1 MSDLREDLDRALRAL
16 PVSPAPVERARRDG
30 RRLRTRRRAA
40 VLAGAVAVAAVV
52 AGYPALARS
61 VASGPVPSAQ
71 QTAKPAQTQHTLP
84 NGDPVITVGTPG
96 TTEGPDGLTDKTGI
110 VAQGTVGTNRWRVSV
125 TVPGSP
131 DWVPADGPCYVI
143 SLTAQLGL
151 DSEGCGELSPPSA
164 TTLNSK
170 NPATFNSDSG
180 NTATAVFGQV
190 SSDVTYLIVTY
201 TDGQQLKL
209 LPVTVTGQRYVAW
222 VASLRMVIASV
233 VVHLGTPY
241 ADSGQVASTTPFYQ
255 PGGIP
260 MFGRWQQPGQ
270 TAPPR
275 DSAVIG
281 SGVSDGHAWK
291 ATAYEGPWGT
301 CVIPAQGS
309 TECTALARLT
319 TTAVLGGS
327 GPAGTPVAAWG
338 SAAPGVTTVRI
349 ALSDG
354 TSATAHPVGVGN
366 EHLFAFWLA
375 KNVSPNRWTAYNAAG
390 QQVGSGPA
398 PG

>member
-16 PVSPAPVERARRDG
+16 PVGEAPVERARRDG

-71 QTAKPAQTQHTLP
+71 QTAKPAQTQRTLP

-110 VAQGTVGTNRWRVSV
+110 VAQGTVGTNRWRVTE

-131 DWVPADGPCYVI
+131 NWDPAAGPCYTV
-143 SLTAQLGL
+143 SLTAALGL
-151 DSEGCGELSPPSA
+151 DGEGCGALPPPSA
-164 TTLNSK
+164 TMLNSK
-170 NPATFNSDSG
+170 SPVIFNSDG
-180 NTATAVFGQV
+180 GDTAALVIGQV
-190 SSDVTYLIVTY
+190 SSDVTYLIVTF

-222 VASLRMVIASV
+222 VAPVHMHIASV
-233 VVHLGTPY
+233 AVHLGTPY
-241 ADSGQVASTTPFYQ
+241 ADSGQVASITPFYQ
-255 PGGIP
+255 PGAVP
-260 MFGRWQQPGQ
+260 LFGRWQLPGQ

-275 DSAVIG
+275 DSEVIG
-281 SGVSDGHAWK
+281 SGTSDGHAWK

-301 CVIPAQGS
+301 CVIPAPGS
-309 TECTALARLT
+309 TECTAQAQLT
-319 TTAVLGGS
+319 TTAVLGGW
-327 GPAGTPVAAWG
+327 GPNDTPVPGWG
-338 SAAPGVTTVRI
+338 SAARGVTTVRI

-354 TSATAHPVGVGN
+354 TTATAHPVGVGN
-366 EHLFAFWLA
+366 EDLFAFWLA
-375 KNVSPNRWTAYNAAG
+375 KNVTPKSWTAYNAAG
-390 QQVGSGPA
+390 QQVGSGTV